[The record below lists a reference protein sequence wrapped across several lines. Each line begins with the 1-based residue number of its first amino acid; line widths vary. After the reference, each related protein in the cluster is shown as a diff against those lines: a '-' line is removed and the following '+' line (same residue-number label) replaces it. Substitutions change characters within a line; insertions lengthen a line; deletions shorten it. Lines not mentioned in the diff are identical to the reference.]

1 MRALRVLVVADSE
14 SVSAMVRQMGHVAA
28 LAGGQCAVRRAVVW
42 NPDLILIDLSAPT
55 INAIELA
62 CQIRRTPE
70 TAQTPL
76 VALAGNLAG
85 DRRRRAAE
93 AGFNEFVPKPSMS
106 DQLWDVLRRAEA
118 RAMQP
123 RGV

>member
-14 SVSAMVRQMGHVAA
+14 SVSAMVRQMGHVA
-28 LAGGQCAVRRAVVW
+28 LAGGQCAVRQAVVW
-42 NPDLILIDLSAPT
+42 NPDLILIDLSAAT
-55 INAIELA
+55 IDAIELA

-76 VALAGNLAG
+76 VALVGNLAG

-93 AGFNEFVPKPSMS
+93 AGFNEFVPKPSIS
-106 DQLWDVLRRAEA
+106 DRLWDVLHRAEA